1 MARAADTQKAERL
14 NLAWELLR
22 HLEAPEV
29 AAELVQRCNI
39 SKRQAYR
46 YLQVAQTMKAPMP
59 AGDVKIPFTVKLSES
74 LIQRLHQYATATGL
88 TLSEIVTRALIT
100 ILTRRGRGR
109 G

>member
-1 MARAADTQKAERL
+1 MARAADAQKAERL
-14 NLAWELLR
+14 NLAWKLLR
-22 HLEAPEV
+22 HVEAPEV

-46 YLQVAQTMKAPMP
+46 YFQVAQTMKAPMP
-59 AGDVKIPFTVKLSES
+59 VGDVKIPFTVKLSES

-88 TLSEIVTRALIT
+88 NLSEIVTRALIT

>member
-1 MARAADTQKAERL
+1 MARADDAQKAERL

-29 AAELVQRCNI
+29 AGELVQRCNI

-46 YLQVAQTMKAPMP
+46 YLQMAQEMRAPVP
-59 AGDVKIPFTVKLSES
+59 IGDAKIPFTVKLREN
-74 LIQRLHQYATATGL
+74 LVKRLRRCVKRSRS
-88 TLSEIVTRALIT
+88 TLSEVVSQAVIAWLD
-100 ILTRRGRGR
+100 RGRGR